1 MIQSPDI
8 WQNSDESISDFQVSG
23 QALINVNC
31 HNSRTS
37 NDIDMK
43 LVAVTTLEERNR
55 EILKKIYDEGM
66 SASFDVLVVFPFY
79 G

>member
-1 MIQSPDI
+1 
-8 WQNSDESISDFQVSG
+8 
-23 QALINVNC
+23 
-31 HNSRTS
+31 
-37 NDIDMK
+37 MK

-55 EILKKIYDEGM
+55 EILKKIDDEGM